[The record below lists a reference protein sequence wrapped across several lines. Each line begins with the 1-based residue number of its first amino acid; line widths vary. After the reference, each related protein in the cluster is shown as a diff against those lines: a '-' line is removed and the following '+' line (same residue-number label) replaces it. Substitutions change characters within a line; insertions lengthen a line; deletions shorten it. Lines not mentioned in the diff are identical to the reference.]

1 MNRSS
6 LVFIGLAALLLGG
19 LFVLGQGSQQE
30 TLLQETLLQETLL
43 QETLLQEPA
52 VKTLGAPTTGLNYRF
67 YDPFEVE
74 IQYDEYQDPV
84 AYALGENYMPGKKP
98 FAQEHLEIT
107 LPLDGVVEYKAIMDE
122 GDSIVYRWQV
132 KKGETYFDF
141 HGHPTTGETEFYNRY
156 RVGESDSGSGSIVA
170 AFSGQHGWYWMNISD
185 HPIVIELDVAGFF
198 DRIERIAIE

>member
-6 LVFIGLAALLLGG
+6 LVFILLAALLLSG
-19 LFVLGQGSQQE
+19 LFMLDTGPKQKV
-30 TLLQETLLQETLL
+30 LLQAPDVTALV
-43 QETLLQEPA
+43 EP
-52 VKTLGAPTTGLNYRF
+52 TGLSYRF

-185 HPIVIELDVAGFF
+185 HPIVIELEVAGFF
-198 DRIERIAIE
+198 DRIERIGLE

>member
-19 LFVLGQGSQQE
+19 LFVLDQGSQQE
-30 TLLQETLLQETLL
+30 PLLQES
-43 QETLLQEPA
+43 A
-52 VKTLGAPTTGLNYRF
+52 VKALGAPTIGPNYRF

-98 FAQEHLEIT
+98 FIQERLEIT
-107 LPLDGVVEYKAIMDE
+107 LPLDGALEYKAVMEE

-132 KKGETYFDF
+132 KKGQTYFDF
-141 HGHPTTGETEFYNRY
+141 HGHPATGETKFYNRY
-156 RVGESDSGSGSIVA
+156 RAGESDSGSGSIVA
-170 AFSGQHGWYWMNISD
+170 AFSGHHGWYWLNISD
-185 HPIVIELDVAGFF
+185 HPIVIELEVAGFF
-198 DRIERIAIE
+198 DRIERIELE